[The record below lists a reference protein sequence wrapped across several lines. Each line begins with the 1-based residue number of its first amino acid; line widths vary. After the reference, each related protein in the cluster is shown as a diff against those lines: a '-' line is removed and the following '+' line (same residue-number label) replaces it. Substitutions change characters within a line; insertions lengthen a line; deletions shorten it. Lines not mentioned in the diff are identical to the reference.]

1 MIDRRG
7 GPEELSAMYDRL
19 MSVIAAR
26 PAARVVPTSS
36 GQIDRAYRDFLRNL
50 AR

>member
-7 GPEELSAMYDRL
+7 GREELSAMYDRL

-26 PAARVVPTSS
+26 PAAHIVPTSS
-36 GQIDRAYRDFLRNL
+36 GQVEQAYRDFLHSL
-50 AR
+50 A